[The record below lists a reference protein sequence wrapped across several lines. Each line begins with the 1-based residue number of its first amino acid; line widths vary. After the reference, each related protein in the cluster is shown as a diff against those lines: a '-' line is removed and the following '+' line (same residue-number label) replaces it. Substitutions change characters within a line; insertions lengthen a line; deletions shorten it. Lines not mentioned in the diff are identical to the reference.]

1 MTHALSR
8 TGLAVI
14 ASALLL
20 VISVLLLALTTPAA
34 GPTAPVATTPIAH
47 VVEIMM
53 ENHAFD
59 NLFGTFPGTI
69 GFSPNASVPNGEGG
83 NVSPYW
89 IDGYT
94 TPDLPHDRASELAD
108 LDGGRMD
115 GFVEQMAQYNA
126 SAPDTPMG
134 YYNASEI
141 GGYWAL
147 AREFVL
153 CDRYFQSVIGPTVPN
168 RLYAMAGSS
177 AGITSDSIPS
187 GGVDLTTIFDQLS
200 SVGLSWRYFYAAGE
214 GAPIP
219 LSLAPLRETPSEV
232 RSVVPMDSLLPMIEA
247 GALPAV
253 TFVDPEGSAT
263 YSEHPPQNVTVG
275 EAWSLSIID
284 AIEASPSWN
293 STAIFLTW
301 DEGGGFYDSLVPPV
315 ADGLGD
321 GFRVPMLV
329 ISPFAEGGGVR
340 STTFDHTSVLKFI
353 DQNWG
358 LPYLDPRVAET
369 NSLGEVFDFG
379 GTRTDRTPVPA
390 HGPASNR
397 GVSPRIGRLGPPT
410 PVVPWVGHH
419 ARGPLLAAVTAELPS
434 LRRARKSVVS
444 PKRRQGNHPSR
455 RSSKRPSSRISGS
468 SEAS

>member
-1 MTHALSR
+1 MTHVLSR
-8 TGLAVI
+8 TGLVVI
-14 ASALLL
+14 ASAIL
-20 VISVLLLALTTPAA
+20 VVSVLLLALTSPVA
-34 GPTAPVATTPIAH
+34 GPKVPVAATPIEH
-47 VVEIMM
+47 VVEVMM

-59 NLFGTFPGTI
+59 NLLGTFPGTN
-69 GFSPNASVPNGEGG
+69 GFPPNASVPNGEGG

-89 IDGYT
+89 IDGDT
-94 TPDLPHDRASELAD
+94 TPDLPHDRASEIAD
-108 LDGGRMD
+108 LDEGRMD
-115 GFVEQMAQYNA
+115 GFVEQMEKYNA

-147 AREFVL
+147 AHEFVL
-153 CDRYFQSVIGPTVPN
+153 CDMYFQSVMGPTVPN

-200 SVGLSWRYFYAAGE
+200 STGLSWRYFYATGE
-214 GAPIP
+214 GPPIP
-219 LSLAPLRETPSEV
+219 LFLAPLRVTPSEV
-232 RSVVPMDSLLPMIEA
+232 RSVVPMGNLLPTIEA

-253 TFVDPEGSAT
+253 TFVDPEGSDT
-263 YSEHPPQNVTVG
+263 YSEHPPQDIAVG
-275 EAWSLSIID
+275 EDWSLSIID
-284 AIEASPSWN
+284 AIEASPIWN

-301 DEGGGFYDSLVPPV
+301 DEGGGFYDSVVPPV
-315 ADGLGD
+315 VDGLGD

-329 ISPFAEGGGVR
+329 VSPFTEGGGIR

-358 LPYLDPRVAET
+358 LPYLDSRVAET
-369 NSLGEVFDFG
+369 NSLGEVFDFN
-379 GTRTDRTPVPA
+379 GTRTESASAPA
-390 HGPASNR
+390 DGPAQI
-397 GVSPRIGRLGPPT
+397 GGGSPLTGRLGLPT
-410 PVVPWVGHH
+410 PVVRGVVRH
-419 ARGPLLAAVTAELPS
+419 AGGPPLASGTAGLPS

-444 PKRRQGNHPSR
+444 PSTRQGNQPSR
-455 RSSKRPSSRISGS
+455 RSSRRPSSRISGS